1 MIRYILIV
9 WHVNP
14 NSKTFTNVLCE
25 LAPQHGQDC
34 ELTASNSDSQDLW
47 VSSNKACFFTK
58 ICWWF
63 SSKVVRVWIG
73 SQEIHRSG
81 RGFLGFSITTGWCS
95 SQTKGHTSD
104 VQPSIYEIL
113 RRIQWK
119 LDDFWWLAPPPLC
132 LNKQLKK
139 CKPEMIHL
147 LSLLEPLRWYVI
159 CQYVSSKS
167 RVDL

>member
-1 MIRYILIV
+1 MFQLLVNTTNEKPSNVRRYILIV

-14 NSKTFTNVLCE
+14 NSKTFT
-25 LAPQHGQDC
+25 QHGFRIGT
-34 ELTASNSDSQDLW
+34 LTASTS
-47 VSSNKACFFTK
+47 
-58 ICWWF
+58 
-63 SSKVVRVWIG
+63 RVWIG

-119 LDDFWWLAPPPLC
+119 MDDFWWLAPPPLC

-139 CKPEMIHL
+139 WKPEMIHL
-147 LSLLEPLRWYVI
+147 LSLFDFLDMKVKSVGTVELVCDMSI
-159 CQYVSSKS
+159 CNPSH

>member
-1 MIRYILIV
+1 MFQLLVNTTNEKPSNVRRYILLV

-14 NSKTFTNVLCE
+14 NSKTFTNLFCV
-25 LAPQHGQDC
+25 AIGPATWVPDC

-47 VSSNKACFFTK
+47 DFMGFFQQGMSFLPKDITSL

-63 SSKVVRVWIG
+63 SSKFVRVWIG

-113 RRIQWK
+113 RRIQRK
-119 LDDFWWLAPPPLC
+119 MDDFGGWPL
-132 LNKQLKK
+132 L
-139 CKPEMIHL
+139 PF
-147 LSLLEPLRWYVI
+147 V
-159 CQYVSSKS
+159 
-167 RVDL
+167 

>member
-1 MIRYILIV
+1 MSTQIQKPSPICFV
-9 WHVNP
+9 WP
-14 NSKTFTNVLCE
+14 
-25 LAPQHGQDC
+25 LAPQHGFRIVT
-34 ELTASNSDSQDLW
+34 LIASTS
-47 VSSNKACFFTK
+47 
-58 ICWWF
+58 
-63 SSKVVRVWIG
+63 RVWIG

-147 LSLLEPLRWYVI
+147 FEFVGTVEVVFLNMSICFLQVKGRFVAENLRWN
-159 CQYVSSKS
+159 KS
-167 RVDL
+167 DLQEISGDFTRLVDSPK